1 MCFKKYTLLSLFAAF
16 LTCNA
21 VNAQIK
27 GWRGDGTG
35 RYPDAKPVKSW
46 QVNDNV
52 VWKTS
57 LNEFSNSTPILVN
70 GKLYVCKEKTNL
82 LCLDAKTGKLL
93 WERSCSEDE
102 ILTPEQKAEREATIK
117 SLQPVVKEK
126 KKLDAEFR
134 KVNNAY
140 RKNRKDKEL
149 RKQVNEL
156 RKQQR
161 ELEKKLAPLNEIMP
175 ETHKVDG
182 YSSPTPVTDGKNI
195 YVCFATGLA
204 AAFTPDGKRLWL
216 KVIEKPTHRWGFC
229 SSPAIADGKLI
240 LNYATVRALEPET
253 GKVLWEVKSKQQWG
267 SPQIAKIDGK
277 DVVLTPNGELIR
289 AADGVVLS
297 KDFPALEYNSAM
309 IYDGIVYTYNK
320 NKAKAQKLP
329 EKAEKD
335 AKVETLWEVSIPSDR
350 YYASPLFDGKNLHCV
365 TKAGVYTALD
375 AKTGKEAYQ
384 EKLKLG
390 KGTYYP
396 SPVLAGDMLL
406 ISIDNGRSK
415 AYKVGE
421 KIEPVL
427 ESALTPYRSCPI
439 FDGNRMYV
447 RTLDGMYCIGTK

>member
-1 MCFKKYTLLSLFAAF
+1 M
-16 LTCNA
+16 
-21 VNAQIK
+21 I
-27 GWRGDGTG
+27 
-35 RYPDAKPVKSW
+35 
-46 QVNDNV
+46 
-52 VWKTS
+52 WKT
-57 LNEFSNSTPILVN
+57 NIDKFSNSTPILLN

-93 WERSCSEDE
+93 WEKSCSEDE
-102 ILTPEQKAEREATIK
+102 ILTPEQKAEREAIIK
-117 SLQPVVKEK
+117 SLQPIVKEK
-126 KKLDAEFR
+126 KELDKEAWKVR
-134 KVNNAY
+134 KAY

-149 RKQVNEL
+149 RKQMNEL
-156 RKQQR
+156 RKKQR
-161 ELEKKLAPLNEIMP
+161 ELDKKLAPLKKFLP

-204 AAFTPDGKRLWL
+204 AAFTPEGKRLWL

-253 GKVLWEVKSKQQWG
+253 GKLLWKVKSKQQWG
-267 SPQIAKIDGK
+267 SPQVTKIDGK

-320 NKAKAQKLP
+320 NKSKAQKLP
-329 EKAEKD
+329 AKAEKG

-350 YYASPLFDGKNLHCV
+350 YYASPLFDGKNVHCV
-365 TKAGVYTALD
+365 TRAGVYTVLD
-375 AKTGKEAYQ
+375 AKSGKEVYQ

-396 SPVLAGDMLL
+396 SPVLAGNLIL
-406 ISIDNGRSK
+406 ISFDNGK
-415 AYKVGE
+415 TKVYSSGE
-421 KIEPVL
+421 KIEPVG
-427 ESALTPYRSCPI
+427 ENSISAFRSCPI
-439 FDGNRMYV
+439 FAGNRMYV
-447 RTLDGMYCIGTK
+447 RALDGMYCIGAK